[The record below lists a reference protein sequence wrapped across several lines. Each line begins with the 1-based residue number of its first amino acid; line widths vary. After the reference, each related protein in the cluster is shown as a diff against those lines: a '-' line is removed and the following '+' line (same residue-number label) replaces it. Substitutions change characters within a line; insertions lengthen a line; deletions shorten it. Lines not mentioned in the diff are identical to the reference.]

1 MNMSTKYIRI
11 VPALAAM
18 ALLPLSCSRIDGQEG
33 AIGEEPSSSEVIRYD
48 VAGTVVEGVKSSL
61 DGCKELGEI
70 TLTSA
75 DGSYS
80 LTLTGSAAPTSDGLE
95 QCAEEATKAAPV
107 TSTNIESRYDGGL
120 IQILALKEVTATEYI
135 PQQDLIFASR
145 VSGSETSTWKTATDY
160 IWPAEAL
167 NFWSWAPYS
176 ETAVAGKLSDAAVS
190 GGNLTF
196 SYECPSIGTDGKV
209 AEAQN
214 DVLLAYTK
222 HSSSDK
228 GNVSLIY
235 KHALSAVCFKV
246 DMANKCTI
254 KSVSLSNVYSKGSCS
269 FDGSSISWSGQSEP
283 KEFTETFNTPIDEYL
298 KDDYANPQGLSTEEG
313 AGDVNKT
320 FLFVP
325 QSATDEKK
333 VTITLVVRLDGYSED
348 LTLSAEISPIDALWE
363 PGWTYTYVLSN
374 LEGSLEVSVDDV
386 VEGNVKQDVK
396 IMSTKNSTVKC
407 FIRALIIGN
416 WHQNLGTSSEPIPG
430 TIMAPWSLTDGTF
443 SPALPATAGT
453 AVNNWILGADG
464 FYYYKYPVYPDTETG
479 TGADGEGDADKL
491 FTSYT
496 APVDA
501 PVNGSYLNLSIVVQ
515 GVKWDMDKV
524 LVRKAWGS
532 TAAGYLSAT
541 DKGSSN

>member
-107 TSTNIESRYDGGL
+107 TSTNIESRYDGGI
-120 IQILALKEVTATEYI
+120 IQILALKEGTATEYI

-196 SYECPSIGTDGKV
+196 SYECPSTGTDGKV

-228 GNVSLIY
+228 GNVSLLY

-246 DMANKCTI
+246 DRANKCTI

-298 KDDYANPQGLSTEEG
+298 KDDYGNPQDLDKS
-313 AGDVNKT
+313 ADGDRT
-320 FLFVP
+320 FLLVP
-325 QSATDEKK
+325 QSATGEQK
-333 VTITLVVRLDGYSED
+333 ITLSMIVRLDVATED
-348 LTLSAEISPIDALWE
+348 LTLSAELDPSDCIWE
-363 PGWTYTYVLSN
+363 SGWTYTYGVGFDRDPKLVIDVN
-374 LEGSLEVSVDDV
+374 LNARTDNGAGS
-386 VEGNVKQDVK
+386 
-396 IMSTKNSTVKC
+396 I
-407 FIRALIIGN
+407 
-416 WHQNLGTSSEPIPG
+416 
-430 TIMAPWSLTDGTF
+430 SL
-443 SPALPATAGT
+443 
-453 AVNNWILGADG
+453 
-464 FYYYKYPVYPDTETG
+464 
-479 TGADGEGDADKL
+479 
-491 FTSYT
+491 
-496 APVDA
+496 
-501 PVNGSYLNLSIVVQ
+501 
-515 GVKWDMDKV
+515 
-524 LVRKAWGS
+524 
-532 TAAGYLSAT
+532 
-541 DKGSSN
+541 

>member
-1 MNMSTKYIRI
+1 MNMSTYIRI

-80 LTLTGSAAPTSDGLE
+80 LTLTGRAAPTSDGPGE
-95 QCAEEATKAAPV
+95 AAAEATKAAPV
-107 TSTNIESRYDGGL
+107 TSTNIESRYNDGS
-120 IQILALKEVTATEYI
+120 IQILALKDETPTKYI
-135 PQQDLIFASR
+135 PQQKLVFASR
-145 VSGSETSTWKTATDY
+145 ESGSSTSRWKTVTDY
-160 IWPAEAL
+160 NWPEEAL
-167 NFWSWAPYS
+167 EFWSWAPYS
-176 ETAVAGKLSDAAVS
+176 ESASAGKLSDAAVS
-190 GGNLTF
+190 GGNLAF
-196 SYECPSIGTDGKV
+196 SYECPSTGTDGKV

-228 GNVSLIY
+228 GNVSLLY

-254 KSVSLSNVYSKGSCS
+254 KSVSLSKVYSKGSCS

-283 KEFTETFNTPIDEYL
+283 KEFTETFNTLI
-298 KDDYANPQGLSTEEG
+298 KDDYANPQDLDKS
-313 AGDVNKT
+313 ADGDKT

-348 LTLSAEISPIDALWE
+348 LTLSAELSPSDAIWE